1 MSRILAIDL
10 GEKRIGIAISDPTQ
24 TIASPL
30 KTIQFGGFRKLV
42 IEIQLI
48 IGSHNIMKIIVG
60 FPITMKGTMSKQTEN
75 VMNVYEKLKK
85 TLSVEIQLYD
95 ERLTTVQAKETLK
108 LLKKK
113 ASKERNRIDQIAASH
128 LLQNFL
134 DREINIRQT

>member
-10 GEKRIGIAISDPTQ
+10 GDKRIGIAISDPTQ

-30 KTIQFGGFRKLV
+30 KTIHFEGFRKLV

-48 IGSHNIMKIIVG
+48 IESHNIMKIIVG
-60 FPITMKGTMSKQTEN
+60 FPITMKGTMSKQTES

-85 TLSVEIQLYD
+85 KLSVEIQLYD

-134 DREINIRQT
+134 DREINIKQT